1 MGGNDEDKDTL
12 KVIENIDKRL
22 IRRDFDA
29 ICEDVI
35 AKFRIDLQA
44 EYETI
49 KSEIREELKIGV
61 PG

>member
-22 IRRDFDA
+22 IRRDFEA

-35 AKFRIDLQA
+35 AKFRTDLQA